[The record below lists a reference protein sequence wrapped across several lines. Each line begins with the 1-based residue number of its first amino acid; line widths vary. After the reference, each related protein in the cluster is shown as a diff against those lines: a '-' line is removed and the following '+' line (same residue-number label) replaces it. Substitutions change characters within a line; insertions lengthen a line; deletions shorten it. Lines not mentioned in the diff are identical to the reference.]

1 MSRSTSRTALG
12 RKGSHLRQVAQ
23 FCHRHR
29 CSVSLGLEAMAQIKS
44 SVQPSAAP
52 IFESSHRT
60 PSDTELPMRTE
71 STSGL
76 SIGIVGA
83 GFAGLACGYELHK
96 QGVRAEIFEASDR
109 TGGRCWSMGGSFGDA
124 DRFPGQ
130 VIERGGELIDSQHHQ
145 MLRYAQEFGLA
156 VEDLTAGPGDWT
168 FHFKGDRVTERAVV
182 EEYLDFLKQID
193 PDLKSLSPEPT
204 AWNHT
209 EADRALDRMSLAE
222 YLEKYDVGNLAKGY
236 INASYQGEFGFGLE
250 DQTCLHFLL
259 MNLEQQ
265 HNPLE
270 IFSDERYHI
279 TGGNEQI
286 TRCLGDRLKDQIHLQ
301 HPLVRVARTSA
312 GAVEL
317 IFDHGSHTTVK
328 TFDAVVLT
336 VPFPALRHVEL
347 HPNLNLPP
355 WKRNAIDQLDN
366 GAQVKM
372 MLGFTGR
379 PWLEQGSNGV
389 SHSDLPYH
397 QVTWESNPTCAS
409 DEYSTIV
416 NLASGQLGS
425 SLKTEDFQQDAQRFL
440 TDLDRVYP
448 GSQNRVRRD
457 RSGNIC
463 GHIEPWITNPWSQGA
478 YLCYRPG
485 QFTAFTGLE
494 GKSVENLFFA
504 GEHTHSFYEWQGFLE
519 GAALSGIETA
529 QKILNF
535 KR

>member
-1 MSRSTSRTALG
+1 MSRSTSRTAPG
-12 RKGSHLRQVAQ
+12 RRLSQLRQVAQ
-23 FCHRHR
+23 FCNSHR
-29 CSVSLGLEAMAQIKS
+29 CSVSLGLEAMAQTQS
-44 SVQPSAAP
+44 SAQGSRLKPPAYSPQPETSAREA
-52 IFESSHRT
+52 
-60 PSDTELPMRTE
+60 
-71 STSGL
+71 STTGGG

-83 GFAGLACGYELHK
+83 GFAGLACGYELQR

-124 DRFPGQ
+124 DLFPGQ

-145 MLRYAQEFGLA
+145 LLRYAQEFGLL
-156 VEDLTAGPGDWT
+156 VEDLTAGSGDWT
-168 FHFKGDRVTERAVV
+168 FHFKGDRVSEQAVV
-182 EEYLDFLKQID
+182 EEYLDFLQQIE

-209 EADRALDRMSLAE
+209 EADRALDHISLAE
-222 YLEKYDVGNLAKGY
+222 YLEKYDVGDLAKGY
-236 INASYQGEFGFGLE
+236 INASYQGEFGFGLA

-259 MNLEQQ
+259 MNLEQRQ
-265 HNPLE
+265 QNPLE
-270 IFSDERYHI
+270 IFSDERYHL

-286 TRCLGDRLKDQIHLQ
+286 TRCLADRLSNQIHLQ
-301 HPLVRVARTSA
+301 HPLIRVARTSA
-312 GAVEL
+312 GLVAL
-317 IFDHGSHTTVK
+317 TFDLEGHTIVK

-336 VPFPALRHVEL
+336 VPFPALRHVEFD
-347 HPNLNLPP
+347 PNLNFPA
-355 WKRNAIDQLDN
+355 WKRKAIDQLDN

-379 PWLEQGSNGV
+379 PWLEQGNNGV

-397 QVTWESNPTCAS
+397 QVTWESNPTSAS
-409 DEYSTIV
+409 DQYSTLV
-416 NLASGQLGS
+416 NLASGKLGS
-425 SLKTEDFQQDAQRFL
+425 SLRIDDFQQDAKRFL
-440 TDLDRVYP
+440 TNLDEIYP
-448 GSQNRVRRD
+448 GAKNRVRYD
-457 RSGNIC
+457 RLGHVC

-504 GEHTHSFYEWQGFLE
+504 GEHTHSFYAWQGFLE

-529 QKILNF
+529 QKILNC